1 MSDAAEHR
9 ADHEA
14 EHRDAE
20 HRPERLPAPFPRR
33 ADRDPGER
41 RRPRRRAR
49 EPLDE
54 AARAESDRASGQRE
68 REARER
74 KHAQAEEE
82 AALGADPADEET
94 ARDAADERS
103 GSVGAE
109 ERTGLELRQVV
120 RVGEVGEERDDRAEQ
135 HRVQEDDRS
144 RRDEHPAHRPRIR
157 TGVRRAGAPFPD
169 QRKCTESVSPP
180 SSSPDRPPPKRL
192 PVGSAFNLR
201 RSVLGAIRN
210 LAANSTSV
218 KHLQTQFVA
227 NCAFRLLRRGQG
239 ITREQAGVDSTRNW
253 STQKRTEAGSPS
265 SDLPTDRRRS
275 DCRSEGHQP
284 QALRPR
290 CNWET
295 RGRSTA
301 RQVMLETRN
310 TLFATFP
317 LQRAHICVESHMLY
331 LNEDQGFAE
340 PGALSSTSPTDLPL
354 PRTALR
360 ESFVLVASRARRSG
374 NLRFADGPV
383 QGDRTTETPQIAT
396 SGERMSDRHVVV
408 TGAGRGIGRAIA
420 LRLAA

>member
-9 ADHEA
+9 ADDEA
-14 EHRDAE
+14 EHRDSE
-20 HRPERLPAPFPRR
+20 HRPERLPAPFPRG

-54 AARAESDRASGQRE
+54 AARAESDGASGQRE

-109 ERTGLELRQVV
+109 ERTRLELRQVV

-157 TGVRRAGAPFPD
+157 HLASGVPGRRSPD

-210 LAANSTSV
+210 LAANSGPV
-218 KHLQTQFVA
+218 KHVEAQFVA
-227 NCAFRLLRRGQG
+227 NCAFRRFASRQ
-239 ITREQAGVDSTRNW
+239 
-253 STQKRTEAGSPS
+253 
-265 SDLPTDRRRS
+265 RRR
-275 DCRSEGHQP
+275 
-284 QALRPR
+284 A
-290 CNWET
+290 
-295 RGRSTA
+295 
-301 RQVMLETRN
+301 
-310 TLFATFP
+310 
-317 LQRAHICVESHMLY
+317 
-331 LNEDQGFAE
+331 
-340 PGALSSTSPTDLPL
+340 
-354 PRTALR
+354 
-360 ESFVLVASRARRSG
+360 
-374 NLRFADGPV
+374 
-383 QGDRTTETPQIAT
+383 
-396 SGERMSDRHVVV
+396 
-408 TGAGRGIGRAIA
+408 
-420 LRLAA
+420 